1 MSPLGGKLTHYG
13 AGLGSAPRPLNSMMT
28 CQLTKLETALDQLK
42 KAYPQL
48 VPADAAL
55 LASALTLTG
64 RHAIALYEGE
74 QYVWPEDNE
83 KLMRAMVPQV
93 KITQEAIE
101 SNAPK
106 RASKT
111 AVEEEPVLM
120 NVGLMPNL
128 TAGENLLQ
136 GRDDL
141 KTILSDILQE
151 GVEFV
156 YAPNDLGWQ
165 WALDRVNWTT
175 IAGQEI
181 SKRVKSKTAF
191 TEGAVGVEMNAGA
204 KKRPSTKKS
213 AAADVV
219 ADIDVP
225 DEV

>member
-1 MSPLGGKLTHYG
+1 
-13 AGLGSAPRPLNSMMT
+13 MMT

-48 VPADAAL
+48 MPADAAL
-55 LASALTLTG
+55 LASALSLTG

-83 KLMRAMVPQV
+83 RLMRAMVPHV

-101 SNAPK
+101 NNAPK
-106 RASKT
+106 RVAKN
-111 AVEEEPVLM
+111 APEEEPVLI

-141 KTILSDILQE
+141 KTVLSDILQE

-156 YAPNDLGWQ
+156 YAPTDIGWQ
-165 WALDRVNWTT
+165 WALDRANWTT
-175 IAGQEI
+175 IAGQDV

-191 TEGAVGVEMNAGA
+191 TEGAVGVETGSTTKKRAA
-204 KKRPSTKKS
+204 KKSE
-213 AAADVV
+213 VV
-219 ADIDVP
+219 EAP
-225 DEV
+225 AEGEEE

>member
-1 MSPLGGKLTHYG
+1 
-13 AGLGSAPRPLNSMMT
+13 MMT

-74 QYVWPEDNE
+74 QYVWPDDNE

-101 SNAPK
+101 ANAPK
-106 RASKT
+106 RVSKT
-111 AVEEEPVLM
+111 AVEEEPILM

-141 KTILSDILQE
+141 KTVLSDILQE

-156 YAPNDLGWQ
+156 YATNDIGWQ
-165 WALDRVNWTT
+165 WALDRANWTT
-175 IAGQEI
+175 IAGQDV
-181 SKRVKSKTAF
+181 SKRVKSKTSF

-204 KKRPSTKKS
+204 KKRPTTKK
-213 AAADVV
+213 AAAEVV
-219 ADIDVP
+219 DVP
-225 DEV
+225 DLPVEEEILDIE

>member
-1 MSPLGGKLTHYG
+1 
-13 AGLGSAPRPLNSMMT
+13 MT
-28 CQLTKLETALDQLK
+28 CQLTKLETALDTLK

-74 QYVWPEDNE
+74 QYVWPDENE
-83 KLMRAMVPQV
+83 KLLRAMVPQV
-93 KITQEAIE
+93 KQTQEAIE
-101 SNAPK
+101 ANAPK
-106 RASKT
+106 RVSKT

-120 NVGLMPNL
+120 SVGLMPNL

-141 KTILSDILQE
+141 KTMLSDILQE
-151 GVEFV
+151 GVEFA
-156 YAPNDLGWQ
+156 YASTDIGWQ
-165 WALDRVNWTT
+165 WALDRANWTT
-175 IAGQEI
+175 LAGQDI

-204 KKRPSTKKS
+204 KKRPAAKK
-213 AAADVV
+213 AAVIAD
-219 ADIDVP
+219 
-225 DEV
+225 DEEE

>member
-1 MSPLGGKLTHYG
+1 
-13 AGLGSAPRPLNSMMT
+13 MMT

>member
-1 MSPLGGKLTHYG
+1 
-13 AGLGSAPRPLNSMMT
+13 MT
-28 CQLTKLETALDQLK
+28 CQLTKLETALDVLK

-74 QYVWPEDNE
+74 QYVWPDDND
-83 KLMRAMVPQV
+83 KLLKAMVPQV

-101 SNAPK
+101 ANAPK
-106 RASKT
+106 RAAKT

-128 TAGENLLQ
+128 TAGENLLE

-141 KTILSDILQE
+141 KTLLSDILQE
-151 GVEFV
+151 GVEFA
-156 YAPNDLGWQ
+156 YAPTDIGWQ
-165 WALDRVNWTT
+165 WALDRANWTT
-175 IAGQEI
+175 LAGQDV

-204 KKRPSTKKS
+204 KKKPAAKKT
-213 AAADVV
+213 AVVEAD
-219 ADIDVP
+219 AD
-225 DEV
+225 EE

>member
-1 MSPLGGKLTHYG
+1 
-13 AGLGSAPRPLNSMMT
+13 MT
-28 CQLTKLETALDQLK
+28 CQLTKLETALDTLK

-74 QYVWPEDNE
+74 QYIWPDQNE
-83 KLMRAMVPQV
+83 ELLRAMVPQV
-93 KITQEAIE
+93 KQTQEAIE
-101 SNAPK
+101 ANAPK
-106 RASKT
+106 RAAKT
-111 AVEEEPVLM
+111 TVEEEPVLM
-120 NVGLMPNL
+120 SVGLMPNL

-151 GVEFV
+151 GVEFA
-156 YAPNDLGWQ
+156 YASTDIGWQ
-165 WALDRVNWTT
+165 WALDRANWTT
-175 IAGQEI
+175 LAGQDI

-204 KKRPSTKKS
+204 KKRPAAKK
-213 AAADVV
+213 AVV
-219 ADIDVP
+219 
-225 DEV
+225 EEEEE